1 MLTSSKHRLITLLAT
16 LMFAGYLHS
25 ATLDESQMSRTLQP
39 ALCALSSSMMDIRE
53 VLARCGREGKE
64 ERLCESNLVM
74 EVRAAG
80 DGDTEEENKLIR

>member
-39 ALCALSSSMMDIRE
+39 ALSALSSNMMDIRE
-53 VLARCGREGKE
+53 ALARCVREGKE

-74 EVRAAG
+74 ETRATGRDDPEAH
-80 DGDTEEENKLIR
+80 R

>member
-1 MLTSSKHRLITLLAT
+1 MLKSSKHRLITLLAT

-39 ALCALSSSMMDIRE
+39 ALSTLSSSMMDIRE
-53 VLARCGREGKE
+53 VLARCFEEGKE

-74 EVRAAG
+74 EARAAG
-80 DGDTEEENKLIR
+80 GDDLEEHS

>member
-1 MLTSSKHRLITLLAT
+1 MLKASKHRLITLLAT

-39 ALCALSSSMMDIRE
+39 ALSALSSSMMDIRE
-53 VLARCGREGKE
+53 VLARCAREGKE

-74 EVRAAG
+74 EVRAARVN
-80 DGDTEEENKLIR
+80 DPEEHS

>member
-1 MLTSSKHRLITLLAT
+1 LLTSSKHRLITLLAT

-39 ALCALSSSMMDIRE
+39 ALSALSSNMMDIRE
-53 VLARCGREGKE
+53 ALARCVREGKE

-74 EVRAAG
+74 EARATGG
-80 DGDTEEENKLIR
+80 DDPEEHS

>member
-1 MLTSSKHRLITLLAT
+1 MLKSSKHRLITLLAT

-39 ALCALSSSMMDIRE
+39 ALSALSSSMMDIRE
-53 VLARCGREGKE
+53 VLARCSGEGKE

-74 EVRAAG
+74 EARVAG
-80 DGDTEEENKLIR
+80 GDDLEEHS